1 YPAKKQVYRIYD
13 NNGRFKKDI
22 VGLVDE
28 KFDAKGLLLPIIKKG
43 KVVYKTPGIQEV
55 QKVAKRNVSLLPDRF
70 KRLDCK
76 ASYPVTVSGRLRRIR
91 DKTKRS
97 LGTS

>member
-1 YPAKKQVYRIYD
+1 M
-13 NNGRFKKDI
+13 
-22 VGLVDE
+22 
-28 KFDAKGLLLPIIKKG
+28 KKG
-43 KVVYKTPGIQEV
+43 KVVYKTPTIQEV
-55 QKVAKRNVSLLPDRF
+55 QKAAKRNVSLFPDKF

-76 ASYPVTVSGRLRRIR
+76 ASYPVIVSRRLRRIR